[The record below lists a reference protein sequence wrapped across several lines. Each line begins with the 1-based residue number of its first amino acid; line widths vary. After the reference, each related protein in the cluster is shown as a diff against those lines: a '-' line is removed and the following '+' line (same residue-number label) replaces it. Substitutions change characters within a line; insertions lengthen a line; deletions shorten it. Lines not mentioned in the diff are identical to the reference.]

1 MAFLIS
7 RKVINNLLTSSRSSS
22 LCLPS
27 LSSPTISKPSAYFY
41 LLHVSSSS
49 TPSHPT
55 RKPQILDP
63 NFIRLAP
70 FSTFRPSKPTF
81 SPANDDR
88 ETPYSGQI
96 PNSIHSSLLENELR
110 DSLRK
115 SIENIRGLKNA
126 LTVLGLV
133 HTVPLFLASRM
144 KRSLQIIG
152 YLNMKTNDGLFLIS
166 KVAWLATWRVFV
178 MAVSL
183 LQVQVGIC
191 YYMPEDLLMIPR
203 IKISTIT
210 MTLLPALCGFQLYRM
225 TSACYKLS
233 SWHLERK
240 VDGMLQSSNLME
252 RREVLKVMN
261 VCLLRWKNASYLA
274 AGLSCSWLLY
284 VYLHSYGILTFYAFE

>member
-133 HTVPLFLASRM
+133 HTGIGAWIVGSIPFYPSFLTQGFLASAVPLFLASRM

-152 YLNMKTNDGLFLIS
+152 YLNMKTNDGS
-166 KVAWLATWRVFV
+166 
-178 MAVSL
+178 SGYL
-183 LQVQVGIC
+183 L
-191 YYMPEDLLMIPR
+191 
-203 IKISTIT
+203 
-210 MTLLPALCGFQLYRM
+210 LYAR
-225 TSACYKLS
+225 
-233 SWHLERK
+233 R
-240 VDGMLQSSNLME
+240 SSNDP
-252 RREVLKVMN
+252 KD
-261 VCLLRWKNASYLA
+261 
-274 AGLSCSWLLY
+274 
-284 VYLHSYGILTFYAFE
+284 